1 MDSDYYD
8 KEFHVNIYDFHEMK
22 KISTALD
29 ILITKIKAD
38 NHSEC
43 VNTAA
48 SFYDMAY
55 RRGYEAGFK
64 DGKKEGRVKVKT
76 VYETVDP
83 NEDWGDFKG

>member
-1 MDSDYYD
+1 M
-8 KEFHVNIYDFHEMK
+8 
-22 KISTALD
+22 KISREMD

-38 NHSEC
+38 NYSEC
-43 VNTAA
+43 VKTAS

-83 NEDWGDFKG
+83 NEDWGEFKG

>member
-1 MDSDYYD
+1 M
-8 KEFHVNIYDFHEMK
+8 
-22 KISTALD
+22 KISREMD

-38 NHSEC
+38 NYSEC
-43 VNTAA
+43 VKTAS

-64 DGKKEGRVKVKT
+64 DGKKEGRVKIKT

-83 NEDWGDFKG
+83 NKPPGYYGDFLG